1 MTTTT
6 TQIKTRFLATEA
18 KAVDEDTFTLSFSSE
33 NAVPTPLGEEILS
46 HREGAVDLTR
56 LNDGA
61 PILWNHQPNQV
72 LGVVKWGTSPE
83 AIAKRKEVSEKI
95 LGNISVG
102 YQINEEKINMF
113 ISSTPHNK

>member
-1 MTTTT
+1 M
-6 TQIKTRFLATEA
+6 K
-18 KAVDEDTFTLSFSSE
+18 
-33 NAVPTPLGEEILS
+33 ILS
-46 HREGAVDLTR
+46 YGEGAVDLTL

-61 PILWNHQPNQV
+61 PFLWNHKLDQV
-72 LGVVKWGTSPE
+72 LGVVQKAEVVNGRGIAVVKWGTSPE

-95 LGNISVG
+95 LGNSSVG